1 MKSPVWLC
9 NRTKTAGI
17 NRGILQKTGSRKGA
31 RRFIPVA
38 PKTGANSRPGT
49 LRGQK
54 NSLYRFAIKTN
65 LSTRSFLLPENRFYL
80 MW

>member
-1 MKSPVWLC
+1 MSGKMPGKISGKISGGGGDIYKYHADKP
-9 NRTKTAGI
+9 
-17 NRGILQKTGSRKGA
+17 
-31 RRFIPVA
+31 RRFLLRPKPGQIPGPA
-38 PKTGANSRPGT
+38 L